1 MQLISFPT
9 TVENSNTQR
18 FAVVYNLQHGIMNQ
32 ESFKKHLCKQ
42 SSNCQL
48 RKEAI
53 MFYHQI
59 DSSLSAKLNGATTL
73 VNMHCMYC
81 GMPKGI
87 SQVEAMSNRKKSLYC
102 TLIFLIFKAK
112 IKLETRSCSSIV
124 KSSKTFQQKSRLV
137 YFFEFDHFELHPIFV
152 FLTNRDKNLPLKNE
166 AVLKN
171 IGCSGN
177 LLFYIQ
183 YYIFA

>member
-73 VNMHCMYC
+73 INMHCMYC
-81 GMPKGI
+81 GMPKGT
-87 SQVEAMSNRKKSLYC
+87 SQVEATSKSLLC
-102 TLIFLIFKAK
+102 TLICLIFKAK
-112 IKLETRSCSSIV
+112 VKLETSSCSPIV
-124 KSSKTFQQKSRLV
+124 KSSKIFQQKSRLV

-152 FLTNRDKNLPLKNE
+152 FLTGSYR
-166 AVLKN
+166 
-171 IGCSGN
+171 
-177 LLFYIQ
+177 
-183 YYIFA
+183 